1 MSETH
6 SPMTP
11 NPGTQEAIAVS
22 EMVERVARAIWAAR
36 RKRGLV
42 LGGPDIGDWED
53 ENETLHENVRREA
66 VAAIKAMEEPTEEMK
81 YVGGTLCEDMMFG
94 GEPPYTGIIFE
105 DMGSVFKAMIS
116 TAIQEKEV

>member
-66 VAAIKAMEEPTEEMK
+66 VAAIKAMEVPTEAMRDAGALAVSYFLAGSSES
-81 YVGGTLCEDMMFG
+81 EA
-94 GEPPYTGIIFE
+94 EGIYA
-105 DMGSVFKAMIS
+105 AMIS